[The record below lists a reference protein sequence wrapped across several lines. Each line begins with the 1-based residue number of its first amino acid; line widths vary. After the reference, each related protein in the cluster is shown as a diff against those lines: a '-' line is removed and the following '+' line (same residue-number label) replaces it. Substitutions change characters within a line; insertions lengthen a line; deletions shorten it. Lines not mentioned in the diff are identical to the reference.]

1 MTPIAANMEWLFTEA
16 GDSTADRI
24 RAAAA
29 HGIDAVEIWGWRD
42 KDIDAIRAALD
53 ETGVT
58 LLSLIVD
65 PQLQLT
71 DPSTHEEYLAGVRDS
86 LEVALALGAPNLVV
100 VAGQEVTGVPRPDQ
114 HAAVVSVLAR
124 AAAIVERSGVT
135 LLLEPLNSR
144 VDHVGTSLWSTR
156 EGLDI
161 VREVGSPHLRLLLD
175 AYHALVMDEDLAA
188 VIGDDIELVG
198 HVQVADAP
206 GRHEPGTG
214 TIDWE
219 AQFRALRGLGYT
231 GRWGMEYVPT
241 GETGMSLRHVA
252 ELAARVDDPRAL
264 ETASSSD
271 QGRHTC

>member
-1 MTPIAANMEWLFTEA
+1 MNTIAANLEWLFTEG
-16 GDSTADRI
+16 GDDTPSRI

-42 KDIDAIRAALD
+42 KDTDAIRAALD

-71 DPSTHEEYLAGVRDS
+71 DPSTHDEYLTAVRES
-86 LEVALALGAPNLVV
+86 LAVAKKLGAPFLVA
-100 VAGQEVTGVPRPDQ
+100 VAGDEIPGVDRAAQ
-114 HAAVVSVLAR
+114 HRAVVEALSR
-124 AAAIVERSGVT
+124 AAAILDGTEVT
-135 LLLEPLNSR
+135 LLVENLNTR
-144 VDHVGTSLWSTR
+144 VDHVGTFLSSSR

-161 VREVGSPHLRLLLD
+161 VREVASPHVKLLLD
-175 AYHALVMDEDLAA
+175 AYHALMMDEDLVAA
-188 VIGDDIELVG
+188 IGDDIELIG

-214 TIDWE
+214 EIDWE
-219 AQFRALRGLGYT
+219 RQLLALRELGYA

-241 GETGMSLRHVA
+241 TDTVVSLFEV
-252 ELAARVDDPRAL
+252 EQISNRVDATLAR
-264 ETASSSD
+264 
-271 QGRHTC
+271 

>member
-1 MTPIAANMEWLFTEA
+1 MITIAANLEWLFTEA

-42 KDIDAIRAALD
+42 KDVEAIRIALD

-65 PQLQLT
+65 PQLQIT
-71 DPSTHEEYLAGVRDS
+71 DPSTHEQYLEGVRDS
-86 LEVALALGAPNLVV
+86 LEVAVALAAPNLVV
-100 VAGQEVTGVPRPDQ
+100 VAGQEIADESREAQ
-114 HAAVVSVLAR
+114 HDAVVSVMAR
-124 AAAIVERSGVT
+124 AAAILQGTDVT

-144 VDHVGTSLWSTR
+144 VDHVGTFLWSTR

-161 VREVGSPHLRLLLD
+161 VREVGSPRLRLLLD

-188 VIGDDIELVG
+188 EIGDDIGLVG

-206 GRHEPGTG
+206 GRNEPGSG
-214 TIDWE
+214 SSDWE
-219 AQFRALRGLGYT
+219 AQFRLLRQLGYA
-231 GRWGMEYVPT
+231 GRWGMEYVPSGGT
-241 GETGMSLRHVA
+241 VESLRKVE
-252 ELAARVDDPRAL
+252 ELAARVDEGHSPNA
-264 ETASSSD
+264 AS
-271 QGRHTC
+271 